1 MEQTEK
7 WAENRYSLCLTKHVE
22 EINNLLLSV
31 LDMETVSYSEWVP
44 TGALVKSLFVG
55 FSAYIVIFTLA
66 ILLFTEVSLDTVYGL
81 VFGWGILTFL
91 LFLFWNYRG
100 LKIQISSKKLF
111 VVYGLFNR
119 KSFLLKDIV
128 SCNKTKASFGRYWG
142 VGVRYGSD
150 GSVAYTT
157 SFGDAVEVA
166 PKEGR
171 KFVFSSK
178 RPDEVCEVIKGNA
191 QTGA

>member
-1 MEQTEK
+1 MEN
-7 WAENRYSLCLTKHVE
+7 A
-22 EINNLLLSV
+22 
-31 LDMETVSYSEWVP
+31 DYSEWVP

-66 ILLFTEVSLDTVYGL
+66 FFLFVELSVDIAYGL
-81 VFGWGILTFL
+81 IFEWGILAVL
-91 LFLFWNYRG
+91 LFSFWNYRG
-100 LKIQISSKKLF
+100 IKIQISPDKLF

-119 KSFLLKDIV
+119 KTFLLKDIV
-128 SCNKTKASFGRYWG
+128 SCKITKASFGRYWG

-166 PKEGR
+166 PKTG
-171 KFVFSSK
+171 KVFVFSSK
-178 RPDEVCEVIKGNA
+178 KPDKVCEVIKRNS
-191 QTGA
+191 QNGA

>member
-1 MEQTEK
+1 ME
-7 WAENRYSLCLTKHVE
+7 NVG
-22 EINNLLLSV
+22 
-31 LDMETVSYSEWVP
+31 YSEWVP

-55 FSAYIVIFTLA
+55 VSAYIVIFTFA
-66 ILLFTEVSLDTVYGL
+66 FFLFVEVSVEEVYGL
-81 VFGWGILTFL
+81 VFAWGILAFL

-100 LKIQISSKKLF
+100 LKIQVSSKELV

-128 SCNKTKASFGRYWG
+128 SCQKTKVSFGRYWG

-166 PKEGR
+166 PKTGR
-171 KFVFSSK
+171 TFVFSSK
-178 RPDEVCEVIKGNA
+178 RPDEVCEVIKKEHPNRCIECRLTVRLNEV
-191 QTGA
+191 TGQNHSSS

>member
-1 MEQTEK
+1 ME
-7 WAENRYSLCLTKHVE
+7 N
-22 EINNLLLSV
+22 I
-31 LDMETVSYSEWVP
+31 SYSEWVP
-44 TGALVKSLFVG
+44 TGAIVRSLFVG

-66 ILLFTEVSLDTVYGL
+66 IFLFIDVSVEEVYGL

-91 LFLFWNYRG
+91 LFVFWNYRG
-100 LKIQISSKKLF
+100 IKIQVSGDSLL
-111 VVYGLFNR
+111 VVYGVFNR

-128 SCNKTKASFGRYWG
+128 SCQKTKASFNRYWG

-166 PKEGR
+166 PKTGR
-171 KFVFSSK
+171 VFVFSSK
-178 RPDEVCEVIKGNA
+178 RPVELCEVIKRNT

>member
-1 MEQTEK
+1 MIDCLFLIM
-7 WAENRYSLCLTKHVE
+7 ENRG
-22 EINNLLLSV
+22 
-31 LDMETVSYSEWVP
+31 YSEWVP

-66 ILLFTEVSLDTVYGL
+66 IFLFTEVSLDTVYGL
-81 VFGWGILTFL
+81 VFGWGILAFL

-100 LKIQISSKKLF
+100 LKIQVSSKELS
-111 VVYGLFNR
+111 VAYGLFNR

-128 SCNKTKASFGRYWG
+128 SCKKTKASFGRYWG

-166 PKEGR
+166 PKAGR
-171 KFVFSSK
+171 VFVFSSK
-178 RPDEVCEVIKGNA
+178 KPYEVCEVIKRNT
-191 QTGA
+191 QNGA

>member
-1 MEQTEK
+1 ME
-7 WAENRYSLCLTKHVE
+7 N
-22 EINNLLLSV
+22 
-31 LDMETVSYSEWVP
+31 VSYSEWVP

-66 ILLFTEVSLDTVYGL
+66 LFLFTEVSLDTVYGL
-81 VFGWGILTFL
+81 AFGWGILAFL

-100 LKIQISSKKLF
+100 LKIQISSKELF

-119 KSFLLKDIV
+119 KSFLLTDIV
-128 SCNKTKASFGRYWG
+128 ACNKTKASFGRYWG

-166 PKEGR
+166 PRRGR

-178 RPDEVCEVIKGNA
+178 RPDEVCEVIKRST
-191 QTGA
+191 QTCA

>member
-1 MEQTEK
+1 MIDCLFLGME
-7 WAENRYSLCLTKHVE
+7 NV
-22 EINNLLLSV
+22 
-31 LDMETVSYSEWVP
+31 DYSEWVP

-66 ILLFTEVSLDTVYGL
+66 IYLFVEVSVEEVYGL
-81 VFGWGILTFL
+81 GFGWGILAFL

-100 LKIQISSKKLF
+100 LKIQVSSKELW

-119 KSFLLKDIV
+119 KSFLLKEIV

-166 PKEGR
+166 PKTGR
-171 KFVFSSK
+171 TFVFSSK
-178 RPDEVCEVIKGNA
+178 RPEQVCEVIKRNT
-191 QTGA
+191 QNGA

>member
-1 MEQTEK
+1 MENTG
-7 WAENRYSLCLTKHVE
+7 
-22 EINNLLLSV
+22 
-31 LDMETVSYSEWVP
+31 YSEWVP

-66 ILLFTEVSLDTVYGL
+66 IFLFTEVSLDTVYGL
-81 VFGWGILTFL
+81 VLGWGILAFL

-100 LKIQISSKKLF
+100 LKIQVSSKELS
-111 VVYGLFNR
+111 VAYGLFNC
-119 KSFLLKDIV
+119 KSFLLTDIV
-128 SCNKTKASFGRYWG
+128 SCKKTKASFGRYWG

-166 PKEGR
+166 PKTGR
-171 KFVFSSK
+171 VFVFSSK
-178 RPDEVCEVIKGNA
+178 KPDEVCEIIKRNT
-191 QTGA
+191 QTGV